1 MFGIDTYKAFRKLVK
16 IQQKQTELSKTQNAL
31 SKLEKINR
39 KNEGK
44 IQEKIVSLE
53 KEIESLTGTSRPTR
67 KQGVKVEEKTQQIF
81 SGNSQSTETKIV
93 ESDKATETTE
103 KIQEATK
110 VQPRRTAFFD
120 KDLLK
125 NNELAI
131 KMKMKRNG
139 VEVELIESEAMKKSK
154 HNDKVMRVKKGF
166 SSDKMVKV
174 LKAELEWFKEKG
186 LHPEPFQA
194 SFNQGGESL

>member
-1 MFGIDTYKAFRKLVK
+1 MFRKSSKDKK
-16 IQQKQTELSKTQNAL
+16 IQ
-31 SKLEKINR
+31 KINEFLKVLPESQLDQVLEALVYGR
-39 KNEGK
+39 
-44 IQEKIVSLE
+44 VSA
-53 KEIESLTGTSRPTR
+53 
-67 KQGVKVEEKTQQIF
+67 VEKTKLVE
-81 SGNSQSTETKIV
+81 STTETKIV
-93 ESDKATETTE
+93 ESDKVPETTTE

-110 VQPRRTAFFD
+110 TKKVQQRKTAFFD

-154 HNDKVMRVKKGF
+154 SHNDKVMRVKKGF

-186 LHPEPFQA
+186 LHPEPFEA

>member
-1 MFGIDTYKAFRKLVK
+1 MK
-16 IQQKQTELSKTQNAL
+16 IFKTQ
-31 SKLEKINR
+31 
-39 KNEGK
+39 
-44 IQEKIVSLE
+44 
-53 KEIESLTGTSRPTR
+53 
-67 KQGVKVEEKTQQIF
+67 EEKDLEQDIK
-81 SGNSQSTETKIV
+81 SITEIMKVLPKDQRKAMINAVIGGRVTVLENTEIVQKKFTTV
-93 ESDKATETTE
+93 ESDKVTETTE

-110 VQPRRTAFFD
+110 TKKVQPRKTAFFD

-125 NNELAI
+125 DNELAV

-154 HNDKVMRVKKGF
+154 DHNDKVMRVKKGF